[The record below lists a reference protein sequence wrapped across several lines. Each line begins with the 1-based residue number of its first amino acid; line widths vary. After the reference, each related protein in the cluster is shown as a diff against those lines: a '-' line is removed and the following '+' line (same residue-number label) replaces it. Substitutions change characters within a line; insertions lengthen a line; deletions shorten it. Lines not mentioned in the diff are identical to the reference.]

1 MRRDQLGGFFMK
13 KVTLFISEDSKA
25 SDKVKAF
32 LDKNDVTYELKNV
45 TKNKTYLKE
54 LQEMK
59 IFGTP
64 TLFID
69 GKKIEG
75 IQENKILY
83 ELGLANH
90 SSEDTFSFEN
100 VFRDE

>member
-1 MRRDQLGGFFMK
+1 MK
-13 KVTLFISEDSKA
+13 KVTLFISEGSQA
-25 SDKVKAF
+25 SDKVTSF

-45 TKNKTYLKE
+45 TENKMYLKE

-69 GKKIEG
+69 EKKIEG
-75 IQENKILY
+75 NQENKILY
-83 ELGLANH
+83 ELGLANNL
-90 SSEDTFSFEN
+90 SEDAYFFEN
-100 VFRDE
+100 ESKDD

>member
-1 MRRDQLGGFFMK
+1 MK
-13 KVTLFISEDSKA
+13 KVTLFISEGSQA

-45 TKNKTYLKE
+45 TKNKAYLKE

-75 IQENKILY
+75 NQENKILY
-83 ELGLANH
+83 ELGLANNL
-90 SSEDTFSFEN
+90 SEDAYFFEN
-100 VFRDE
+100 VSKDG

>member
-1 MRRDQLGGFFMK
+1 MK
-13 KVTLFISEDSKA
+13 KVTLFISEGSQS

-45 TKNKTYLKE
+45 TKNKAYLKE

-59 IFGTP
+59 VFGTP

-75 IQENKILY
+75 NQENKILY
-83 ELGLANH
+83 ELGLASN
-90 SSEDTFSFEN
+90 SSDDMFSFEN
-100 VFRDE
+100 VFRY

>member
-1 MRRDQLGGFFMK
+1 MK
-13 KVTLFISEDSKA
+13 KVTLFISEGSQA
-25 SDKVKAF
+25 SDRVKAF

-45 TKNKTYLKE
+45 KKNRAYLKE

-75 IQENKILY
+75 NQENKILY
-83 ELGLANH
+83 ELGLANNLN
-90 SSEDTFSFEN
+90 DDAYSFEN
-100 VFRDE
+100 VFRDK

>member
-1 MRRDQLGGFFMK
+1 MK
-13 KVTLFISEDSKA
+13 KVTLFISEGSQA
-25 SDKVKAF
+25 SEKVKAF

-45 TKNKTYLKE
+45 TENKMYLKE

-75 IQENKILY
+75 NQENKILY
-83 ELGLANH
+83 ELGLANNL
-90 SSEDTFSFEN
+90 SEDAYFFEN
-100 VFRDE
+100 VSKDG